1 MKREAN
7 VIVKEMSIYSDGT
20 MIGFIGDEGWCEGWN
35 FSYGSDVRW
44 VNMFNRILG
53 DLELN
58 SWRSGRTGKIIGDE

>member
-7 VIVKEMSIYSDGT
+7 VIVKETSLYSDGT
-20 MIGFIGDEGWCEGWN
+20 IIGFIGDEGWN

>member
-7 VIVKEMSIYSDGT
+7 VIVKEMSLYSDGT
-20 MIGFIGDEGWCEGWN
+20 MIGFIGDERWN
-35 FSYGSDVRW
+35 FNYGSDVRW